1 MIFFKVSPRHKSI
14 DENAEASDR
23 KTMERL
29 QEIANA
35 THPSIRVT
43 IDYLLNHPDNR
54 LLPVLD
60 IAQWIGNIDVNGE
73 NQKKILHSHLM
84 KEIPNRLVIRKDSAL
99 YMRSQLNIL
108 VADLVRVMRNVSTNS
123 PTEKRDKH
131 VQCYVW
137 RMQYTGYTSNE
148 RLQVYRRAKGKYMKV
163 LEEIE
168 TTQSPCIAVNM
179 E

>member
-84 KEIPNRLVIRKDSAL
+84 KEIPNRLCTDSKGL
-99 YMRSQLNIL
+99 CTTGEPLKTDN
-108 VADLVRVMRNVSTNS
+108 
-123 PTEKRDKH
+123 PRDRQK
-131 VQCYVW
+131 CP
-137 RMQYTGYTSNE
+137 S
-148 RLQVYRRAKGKYMKV
+148 
-163 LEEIE
+163 
-168 TTQSPCIAVNM
+168 
-179 E
+179 